1 MANENKK
8 FKIHVESDGENVA
21 VKCEGKV
28 LDVCAGIS
36 MLLVVIAENIPGPL
50 LKRMIIKEICQT
62 ALSNIEHKKEE
73 DMSFEGFIAEI
84 FKN

>member
-8 FKIHVESDGENVA
+8 FKIHVESDGKNVA

-36 MLLVVIAENIPGPL
+36 TLLVVIAKNIPGPL
-50 LKRMIIKEICQT
+50 LKRMIIKDICQT
-62 ALSNIEHKKEE
+62 ALSNIEPKKRGGYEL
-73 DMSFEGFIAEI
+73 
-84 FKN
+84 

>member
-1 MANENKK
+1 MANKNTK

-21 VKCEGKV
+21 VKCKGKV

-36 MLLVVIAENIPGPL
+36 TLLVVIAEDIPDPL
-50 LKRMIIKEICQT
+50 LKRVIIKNICQT
-62 ALSNIEHKKEE
+62 ALSDIEPKKEE
-73 DMSFEGFIAEI
+73 DMSFENFIVEI